1 MKEITRII
9 TAQITIIE
17 QMPEYDADAILE
29 AKEEATANVKRT
41 LEQIYRPDDITV
53 NIQDFVRDNMQDK
66 IKE

>member
-9 TAQITIIE
+9 TAQITLIE
-17 QMPEYDADAILE
+17 QMPERDADAILE
-29 AKEEATANVKRT
+29 AKEEATANVKRA
-41 LEQIYRPDDITV
+41 LEQLCCPDDVTV